1 MAELATGIEQRGG
14 MYSKGIGEGIIWEGQ
29 EEWALDPVPESAG
42 GSGLGEGPGR
52 GAGGIGSGS

>member
-29 EEWALDPVPESAG
+29 EEWALDPVPESAM
-42 GSGLGEGPGR
+42 EEVV
-52 GAGGIGSGS
+52 